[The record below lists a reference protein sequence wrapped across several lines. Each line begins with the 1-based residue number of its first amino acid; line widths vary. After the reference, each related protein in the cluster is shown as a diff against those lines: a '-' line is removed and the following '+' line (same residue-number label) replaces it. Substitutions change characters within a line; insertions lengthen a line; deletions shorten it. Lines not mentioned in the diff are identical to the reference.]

1 MIGQYKLTIEPTGD
15 MEVKP
20 IQNNVTTQQV
30 VRKSEPT
37 IFDDMAFAM
46 PKPGRPKTLE
56 GKYHIFTAR
65 IREDLFGY
73 AQSITGKDSDY
84 QSVNDYLNQLI
95 ARDMLSHS
103 QKGNR

>member
-1 MIGQYKLTIEPTGD
+1 MKNVFTVTIEGEEET
-15 MEVKP
+15 KP
-20 IQNNVTTQQV
+20 NSNDE
-30 VRKSEPT
+30 SLY
-37 IFDDMAFAM
+37 AM

-65 IREDLFGY
+65 IREDLFNY
-73 AQSITGKDSDY
+73 AQSRTGKDSDY

-103 QKGNR
+103 QKGN